1 MDKFIEIPVTGLPS
15 NEKQLVSVSG
25 VKLIDEA
32 TATATATT
40 IHYSDGTVTT
50 VTHAADADFS
60 VLLALQNAMKQAL
73 IKPWTDLVPV
83 EVSLNVAVSGIAN
96 S

>member
-1 MDKFIEIPVTGLPS
+1 MDKFIEIPVTSLG
-15 NEKQLVSVSG
+15 NQLVSVSG

-32 TATATATT
+32 SATATATT
-40 IHYSDGTVTT
+40 IHYADGTVTT

-83 EVSLNVAVSGIAN
+83 EVSLNVAVSNIAN